1 MKHVTGSSHRIPFM
15 EIKVEEFT
23 NPLPTSTVL
32 SVDQVQH
39 LFSVPVSNTSEGLRN
54 LAILAL
60 TIICGL
66 NVDEINQ
73 LEISDLDLQNR
84 TMIINGNHGAYRRV
98 SIPDEAYVH
107 LNKWLSIRAQFN
119 TRIPTLFVP
128 SDQIE

>member
-1 MKHVTGSSHRIPFM
+1 MTLVTGSSFRIPFSDVKLK
-15 EIKVEEFT
+15 EVAKL
-23 NPLPTSTVL
+23 LPANNVL
-32 SVDQVQH
+32 VVDQVQH
-39 LFSVPVSNTSEGLRN
+39 LFSVPDSNTSEGLRD

-84 TMIINGNHGAYRRV
+84 TMIINGNRGEYRRV